1 MNALTGGPS
10 PGWLPVTL
18 PELPGAIVWIWRQSP
33 GSIVFQVDPRT
44 HAAFP
49 GRISLRRLLAAVGID
64 ARAVA
69 RWMAY
74 GAAFDSALGMNP
86 LFDQPLLPAGPAV
99 DPSIVVHLVGP
110 SPLPAPPYPMAAMT
124 PVVPYSTPAATPATL
139 PAARAGGLAHASAN
153 EAMYSAIEADWNAI
167 RILEAQLVG
176 LRKQLNTQ
184 LTKLNS
190 LNRDLSP
197 DERLAADNQDT
208 RDWQDARRWLRDG
221 AAVLSRVVK
230 AHDIGSTSAAGNRNQ
245 FEDLIDRV
253 VTPRRPLENL
263 AIVQQ
268 QFESHRK
275 TVQSLQTEM
284 QSAVNGPGR
293 DGEMKANSV
302 LTRIRSKMR
311 GAKGKK

>member
-1 MNALTGGPS
+1 MNSSPGGPS
-10 PGWLPVTL
+10 SAWQPVIL
-18 PELPGAIVWIWRQSP
+18 PELPGAIVWAWPQSP
-33 GSIVFQVDPRT
+33 LSLVLQIDPRT

-64 ARAVA
+64 PRAVA
-69 RWMAY
+69 LWWAY
-74 GAAFDSALGMNP
+74 GAAFDSGQGANP
-86 LFDQPLLPAGPAV
+86 LFDQPLVPAGPGL
-99 DPSIVVHLVGP
+99 DPSIVVHLAGP
-110 SPLPAPPYPMAAMT
+110 GPAPMPPPPMAAM
-124 PVVPYSTPAATPATL
+124 PMMVPQAAPQS
-139 PAARAGGLAHASAN
+139 PGGGLAHASSS
-153 EAMYSAIEADWNAI
+153 EALYSAIEADWNAI

-176 LRKQLNTQ
+176 LRKQLNSQ
-184 LTKLNS
+184 LTKLTS

-197 DERLAADNQDT
+197 DERLASDNQDT

-221 AAVLSRVVK
+221 ASVLSRVVK
-230 AHDIGSTSAAGNRNQ
+230 AYDIGVTSAAGNRNQ

-253 VTPRRPLENL
+253 VTPRRPVEGL
-263 AIVQQ
+263 AATQQ

-284 QSAVNGPGR
+284 QSAMNGPGR

-302 LTRIRSKMR
+302 LSRIRSKMR

>member
-1 MNALTGGPS
+1 MNSSPGGPS
-10 PGWLPVTL
+10 PGWQPVLL
-18 PELPGAIVWIWRQSP
+18 PELPGAIVWALWQSP
-33 GSIVFQVDPRT
+33 AALVFQVDPRT

-64 ARAVA
+64 PRTVA
-69 RWMAY
+69 FWLAY
-74 GAAFDSALGMNP
+74 GAVFDSGQGANP
-86 LFDQPLLPAGPAV
+86 LFDQPLVPAPPHV
-99 DPSIVVHLVGP
+99 DPSIVVQFAGP
-110 SPLPAPPYPMAAMT
+110 AQAPSLP
-124 PVVPYSTPAATPATL
+124 TPAAPTPMQVPL
-139 PAARAGGLAHASAN
+139 QPAAAGERPAGLVHASGN

-176 LRKQLNTQ
+176 LRKQLNSQ
-184 LTKLNS
+184 LTKLTS
-190 LNRDLSP
+190 LNRDLAP
-197 DERLAADNQDT
+197 EERLAADNQDN

-221 AAVLSRVVK
+221 ASVLSRVVK
-230 AHDIGSTSAAGNRNQ
+230 AYDIGVTSSAGNRNQ

-253 VTPRRPLENL
+253 VTPRRPIEGL
-263 AIVQQ
+263 AAIQQ

-284 QSAVNGPGR
+284 QSAMNGPGR

-302 LTRIRSKMR
+302 LSRIRSKMR

>member
-1 MNALTGGPS
+1 MNGLTGGPS
-10 PGWLPVTL
+10 PSWEPVIL
-18 PELPGAIVWIWRQSP
+18 PELPGAIVWAWRQSP

-44 HAAFP
+44 YAGFP
-49 GRISLRRLLAAVGID
+49 GRLSLRRLLAAVGID
-64 ARAVA
+64 ARAVW

-74 GAAFDSALGMNP
+74 GAVFESAQGTNP
-86 LFDQPLLPAGPAV
+86 ILDQPLMPTGPGV
-99 DPSIVVHLVGP
+99 DPSIIVHLAG
-110 SPLPAPPYPMAAMT
+110 PLPVPQPPMMPMAPFHA
-124 PVVPYSTPAATPATL
+124 VPAAAPATG
-139 PAARAGGLAHASAN
+139 RSGLMHGSAN
-153 EAMYSAIEADWNAI
+153 EAMFSAIEADWNAI

-176 LRKQLNTQ
+176 LRKQLNAQ

-197 DERLAADNQDT
+197 DERLASDNQDT

-230 AHDIGSTSAAGNRNQ
+230 AHDIGATSAAGNRNQ

-253 VTPRRPLENL
+253 VTPRRPMEGL
-263 AIVQQ
+263 ATVQQ

-284 QSAVNGPGR
+284 QSAMNGPGR

-302 LTRIRSKMR
+302 LSRIRSKMR

>member
-1 MNALTGGPS
+1 MNGMTGGPAAA
-10 PGWLPVTL
+10 WEPVMF
-18 PELPGAIVWIWRQSP
+18 PELPGAIAWAWRQAP

-69 RWMAY
+69 HWMSY
-74 GAAFDSALGMNP
+74 GAVFDSAHGMNP
-86 LFDQPLLPAGPAV
+86 LIDQPLVPTGPGV
-99 DPSIVVHLVGP
+99 DPSIVVRL
-110 SPLPAPPYPMAAMT
+110 
-124 PVVPYSTPAATPATL
+124 AATGTL
-139 PAARAGGLAHASAN
+139 HIQPPPVMTMPTPTAVQRGLTHGSSN
-153 EAMYSAIEADWNAI
+153 DAMFSAIEADWNAI
-167 RILEAQLVG
+167 RILEAQLGG
-176 LRKQLNTQ
+176 LRKQLNSQ
-184 LTKLNS
+184 LTKLTS

-197 DERLAADNQDT
+197 DERLAADNADT

-221 AAVLSRVVK
+221 AAVLSRVLK
-230 AHDIGSTSAAGNRNQ
+230 AHDIGVTSAAGNRNQ

-253 VTPRRPLENL
+253 VTPRRPIDGL
-263 AIVQQ
+263 ATIQQ

-284 QSAVNGPGR
+284 QSALNGPGR
-293 DGEMKANSV
+293 DGEMKANTV
-302 LTRIRSKMR
+302 LSKIRSKMR